1 LAICRDPSAGL
12 FHAGEAARK
21 LVEFLLQ
28 KVHHL
33 LVTFRQKMDYGW
45 IHTPDRFLSLVIGW

>member
-1 LAICRDPSAGL
+1 MLPRPLENLS
-12 FHAGEAARK
+12 K
-21 LVEFLLQ
+21 KFLHQ

-33 LVTFRQKMDYGW
+33 LVTFTQKMDYGW